1 MGHND
6 AKAPEAWL
14 SACEGRRSG
23 WGVRFGV
30 PGPHAHGF
38 DGFASRDMHH
48 CQLLEYRH
56 QDMMRPYVVLPRRLP
71 HGAAYGHG
79 ADARIPGRLPNP

>member
-23 WGVRFGV
+23 WESASAF
-30 PGPHAHGF
+30 HHGF
-38 DGFASRDMHH
+38 DGFASRDMHRCH
-48 CQLLEYRH
+48 LLEHRH
-56 QDMMRPYVVLPRRLP
+56 HDMMRPYVVLPRRLP

-79 ADARIPGRLPNP
+79 AAARFPGRPPNP

>member
-14 SACEGRRSG
+14 SACEGRTSG

-30 PGPHAHGF
+30 PGPHPYGF
-38 DGFASRDMHH
+38 DGFASCDMHH
-48 CQLLEYRH
+48 CHLLEHRH
-56 QDMMRPYVVLPRRLP
+56 HDMMRPYVVLSRRLSY
-71 HGAAYGHG
+71 GAADGHG
-79 ADARIPGRLPNP
+79 ADARIPGRPPNP

>member
-14 SACEGRRSG
+14 AAGEGMRSG

-30 PGPHAHGF
+30 PGPLSHGL
-38 DGFASRDMHH
+38 DGVAGRDLHRDH
-48 CQLLEYRH
+48 LLEDRH
-56 QDMMRPYVVLPRRLP
+56 HDMMRPYVLLPRRLP
-71 HGAAYGHG
+71 YGAG
-79 ADARIPGRLPNP
+79 ADARSPGWLPDP

>member
-6 AKAPEAWL
+6 AKAPEAWP
-14 SACEGRRSG
+14 SADEGRRSG

-30 PGPHAHGF
+30 PGPHPHGS
-38 DGFASRDMHH
+38 DGFASRDMHS
-48 CQLLEYRH
+48 QLLEHRH
-56 QDMMRPYVVLPRRLP
+56 HDMMRPYLVLPRRQP

-79 ADARIPGRLPNP
+79 AVARIPGRPPNP